1 MKSFPFTII
10 QHLFYGLYI
19 HNKINLKTFIDILYK
34 HLTMS
39 EPNMA
44 DYYNT
49 FPDVVN
55 VIQKMNEEH
64 HQLMD
69 ENEKL
74 KKEINFLKSI
84 FEYPLKNNAIFNL
97 VRLQKNGQD
106 VWAVRNRMSERE
118 LLEFD
123 DCEELRY
130 MLKNCNPRCER

>member
-1 MKSFPFTII
+1 
-10 QHLFYGLYI
+10 
-19 HNKINLKTFIDILYK
+19 
-34 HLTMS
+34 MS
-39 EPNMA
+39 EPNIA

-84 FEYPLKNNAIFNL
+84 FEYHLKKIMLYLTLLDSKRMVKTF
-97 VRLQKNGQD
+97 GQ
-106 VWAVRNRMSERE
+106 
-118 LLEFD
+118 LETG
-123 DCEELRY
+123 
-130 MLKNCNPRCER
+130 

>member
-1 MKSFPFTII
+1 
-10 QHLFYGLYI
+10 
-19 HNKINLKTFIDILYK
+19 
-34 HLTMS
+34 MS
-39 EPNMA
+39 EPNMV

-69 ENEKL
+69 ENENL

-84 FEYPLKNNAIFNL
+84 FEYPLVNNAIFNL
-97 VRLQKNGQD
+97 VRLKKNGQD
-106 VWAVRNRMSERE
+106 VWAVRNKMTKHE

-123 DCEELRY
+123 DCEEVRY

>member
-1 MKSFPFTII
+1 
-10 QHLFYGLYI
+10 
-19 HNKINLKTFIDILYK
+19 
-34 HLTMS
+34 MS

-49 FPDVVN
+49 FPIVVN

-74 KKEINFLKSI
+74 KKEIYFLKSI

-97 VRLQKNGQD
+97 VRLKKNGQD
-106 VWAVRNRMSERE
+106 VWAVRNGMSERE

-123 DCEELRY
+123 DCKEVRY
-130 MLKNCNPRCER
+130 MLENCNPRCER

>member
-1 MKSFPFTII
+1 
-10 QHLFYGLYI
+10 
-19 HNKINLKTFIDILYK
+19 
-34 HLTMS
+34 MS

-106 VWAVRNRMSERE
+106 VWAVRNRMSERNS
-118 LLEFD
+118 LNLMIVKKYVI
-123 DCEELRY
+123 C
-130 MLKNCNPRCER
+130 